1 LATSVKIKFL
11 GREYNI
17 KSDKDE
23 AYVQRLYQYIE
34 EKAQDAL
41 SSTSAV
47 SSLDVAVLTLL
58 NVADDYLTLR
68 DNFNQ
73 AFESRLQRIIDS
85 IDTISNELSPCG
97 VR

>member
-1 LATSVKIKFL
+1 MKIKFL

-23 AYVQRLYQYIE
+23 AYIQRLYQYIE

-47 SSLDVAVLTLL
+47 SSMDVAVLTLL

-73 AFESRLQRIIDS
+73 AFESRLQRMIDS
-85 IDTISNELSPCG
+85 IDAMQ
-97 VR
+97 

>member
-1 LATSVKIKFL
+1 MAASMKIKFL

-23 AYVQRLYQYIE
+23 AYIQRLYQYIE

-47 SSLDVAVLTLL
+47 SSMDVAVLTLL

-68 DNFNQ
+68 DNFNR

-85 IDTISNELSPCG
+85 IDAMQ
-97 VR
+97 

>member
-1 LATSVKIKFL
+1 MKIKFL

-23 AYVQRLYQYIE
+23 AYIQRLYQYIE

-47 SSLDVAVLTLL
+47 SSMDVAVLTLL
-58 NVADDYLTLR
+58 NVADDYLALR

-85 IDTISNELSPCG
+85 IDAMQ
-97 VR
+97 